1 MTTGPA
7 SPGHV
12 ETPVHPQ
19 STLREGGSPLEGMG
33 TQVTERELDPLP
45 ESMGQF
51 LGKMLWWVVPVL
63 LIAIGLMLGWADQD
77 AGQRAHDDLR
87 IPAMIAALLLFGQ
100 GLSDLQAGHRTPAAE
115 EEAEAEAEAEAQE
128 EAAAPG
134 QTPARLLAR
143 SSSAASSP
151 SAASALAIGLMLL
164 GVWLGVKVLTVTAPA
179 QLSNLS
185 LLAAF
190 LLFAFGW
197 KVLTRGQ

>member
-1 MTTGPA
+1 MTTGPT
-7 SPGHV
+7 SSGHV
-12 ETPVHPQ
+12 ESPAPPH
-19 STLREGGSPLEGMG
+19 SPLSGGGLPPEGVGVPASDQDLAPM
-33 TQVTERELDPLP
+33 P

-51 LGKMLWWVVPVL
+51 LGNMLWWVVPVL

-77 AGQRAHDDLR
+77 AGAAANDDLR

-100 GLSDLQAGHRTPAAE
+100 GLTDLSVGRSKPDEVEAEAAAE
-115 EEAEAEAEAEAQE
+115 EVE
-128 EAAAPG
+128 APG
-134 QTPARLLAR
+134 DDAATGPLPARLL
-143 SSSAASSP
+143 SQGSTAASSP
-151 SAASALAIGLMLL
+151 SAASALAIGLMVL
-164 GVWLGVKVLTVTAPA
+164 GVWLGVKVLTVSAPP